1 MLQCTRAGEQ
11 TATPKHP
18 FPMNDLTQPFK
29 RLPVALIGTGSYV
42 PERRLTNADL
52 EKMVDTSN
60 EWIIERTGIE
70 ERRIAAPDEK
80 TSDMATKAA
89 QRAIEAA
96 GVTPEEIDLI
106 IVGTVTPDTFT
117 PSTACYVQAN
127 LGAAN
132 AAAFDISAACSSF
145 LFALKTA
152 VQYIGC
158 GQAKTALIISSEK
171 LSHIVN
177 WEDRSTCV
185 LFGDGAG
192 AAVLQAGKGGETDS
206 AILAS
211 DIGSDGTLTDL
222 LKVPGGGSAIPTT
235 EENISEKLYTL
246 AMRGNEVFRHAV
258 QHMKDS
264 ALSLLQRTGLRA
276 EDIALV
282 IPHQANLRII
292 NAVASRIGIPP
303 ERVFVNL
310 QKYGNTSGA
319 ACAIALDEAVRTG
332 RAKKGDIV
340 LMVTFG
346 AGLTWSSA
354 AIRL

>member
-1 MLQCTRAGEQ
+1 
-11 TATPKHP
+11 
-18 FPMNDLTQPFK
+18 MNDLTKPFK
-29 RLPVALIGTGSYV
+29 RLPVALVGTGSYV
-42 PERRLTNADL
+42 PERRLTNSDL
-52 EKMVDTSN
+52 EKMVETSN
-60 EWIIERTGIE
+60 EWIVARTGIE

-89 QRAIEAA
+89 LRAMEAA
-96 GVTPEEIDLI
+96 GVQPEEIDLI

-127 LGAAN
+127 IGAKN

-177 WEDRSTCV
+177 WEDRATCV

-192 AAVLQAGKGGETDS
+192 AAVLRTGTGIEGDS

-222 LKVPGGGSAIPTT
+222 LMVPGGGSAIPTT
-235 EENISEKLYTL
+235 EDNIHEKLYTL

-258 QHMKDS
+258 AHMKDS
-264 ALSLLQRTGLRA
+264 ALSLIHRPGIKP
-276 EDIALV
+276 EEVNVV
-282 IPHQANLRII
+282 IPHPANLRII
-292 NAVASRIGIPP
+292 NAVAERLGIPVD
-303 ERVFVNL
+303 RVFINL

-319 ACAIALDEAVRTG
+319 ACAIALDEAIRSG
-332 RAKKGDIV
+332 KARKGDIV

>member
-1 MLQCTRAGEQ
+1 
-11 TATPKHP
+11 
-18 FPMNDLTQPFK
+18 MNDLTQPFK

-42 PERRLTNADL
+42 PERRLTNSDL

-60 EWIIERTGIE
+60 EWIVERTGIE

-80 TSDMATKAA
+80 TSDMATNAA
-89 QRAIEAA
+89 RKAIENA
-96 GVTPEEIDLI
+96 GIKPEEIDLI
-106 IVGTVTPDTFT
+106 IVATITPDTFT

-127 LGAAN
+127 LGAVN
-132 AAAFDISAACSSF
+132 AAAFDISAACSGF
-145 LFALKTA
+145 LYALKTA

-158 GQAKTALIISSEK
+158 GQARTALIIASEK

-192 AAVLQAGKGGETDS
+192 AAVLRTGTGIEGDS

-211 DIGSDGTLTDL
+211 DIGTDGSLTDIL
-222 LKVPGGGSAIPTT
+222 LVPGGGSAIPTT
-235 EENISEKLYTL
+235 EENIHEKLYTV
-246 AMRGNEVFRHAV
+246 AMRGNELFRHAV

-264 ALSLLQRTGLRA
+264 ALSLIKRTGINP

-282 IPHQANLRII
+282 VPHQANLRII
-292 NAVASRIGIPP
+292 NAVTARLGIAP
-303 ERVFVNL
+303 EKVFVNL

-319 ACAIALDEAVRTG
+319 ACIIALDEALRAG

-354 AIRL
+354 AIRI

>member
-1 MLQCTRAGEQ
+1 
-11 TATPKHP
+11 
-18 FPMNDLTQPFK
+18 MNDLTKPFK

-42 PERRLTNADL
+42 PETRLTNSDL
-52 EKMVDTSN
+52 EKMVETSN

-70 ERRIAAPDEK
+70 ERRIAAPGEK
-80 TSDMATKAA
+80 TSDMATQAAKKAM
-89 QRAIEAA
+89 EAA

-127 LGAAN
+127 IGAVN

-158 GQAKTALIISSEK
+158 GQARTALIISSEK

-192 AAVLQAGKGGETDS
+192 AAILRTGSGIDGDS
-206 AILAS
+206 AVLAS

-222 LKVPGGGSAIPTT
+222 LMVPGGGSAIPTT
-235 EENISEKLYTL
+235 EENIQEKLYT
-246 AMRGNEVFRHAV
+246 
-258 QHMKDS
+258 
-264 ALSLLQRTGLRA
+264 
-276 EDIALV
+276 
-282 IPHQANLRII
+282 
-292 NAVASRIGIPP
+292 
-303 ERVFVNL
+303 
-310 QKYGNTSGA
+310 
-319 ACAIALDEAVRTG
+319 
-332 RAKKGDIV
+332 
-340 LMVTFG
+340 
-346 AGLTWSSA
+346 
-354 AIRL
+354 

>member
-1 MLQCTRAGEQ
+1 
-11 TATPKHP
+11 
-18 FPMNDLTQPFK
+18 MNDLTQPFK

-42 PERRLTNADL
+42 PERRLTNSDL

-60 EWIIERTGIE
+60 EWIVERTGIE

-80 TSDMATKAA
+80 TSDMATNAA
-89 QRAIEAA
+89 RKAIENA
-96 GVTPEEIDLI
+96 GIKPEEIDLI
-106 IVGTVTPDTFT
+106 IVATITPDTFT

-127 LGAAN
+127 LGAVN
-132 AAAFDISAACSSF
+132 AAAFDISAACSGF
-145 LFALKTA
+145 LYALKTA

-158 GQAKTALIISSEK
+158 GQARTALIIASEK

-192 AAVLQAGKGGETDS
+192 AAVLRTGTGIEGDS
-206 AILAS
+206 AVLAS
-211 DIGSDGTLTDL
+211 DIGTDGSLTDIL
-222 LKVPGGGSAIPTT
+222 LVPGGGSAIPTT
-235 EENISEKLYTL
+235 EENIHEKLYTV
-246 AMRGNEVFRHAV
+246 AMRGNELFRHAV

-264 ALSLLQRTGLRA
+264 ALSLIKRTGINP

-282 IPHQANLRII
+282 VPHQANLRII
-292 NAVASRIGIPP
+292 NAVTARLGIAP
-303 ERVFVNL
+303 EKVFVNL

-319 ACAIALDEAVRTG
+319 ACIIALDEALRAG

-354 AIRL
+354 AIRI